1 MNSYVVNLYPKPNGT
16 NLGQNLTV
24 AGTVVSFTNDFDYK
38 TNGVLVSVQTAPVF
52 VTHDGSTPS
61 STNGHLLPIG
71 YMDFWSKDR
80 AIAAKFIRN
89 GATSAVVNLSQ
100 FTN

>member
-24 AGTVVSFTNDFDYK
+24 PGTVVSFTNDFDYK
-38 TNGVLVSVQTAPVF
+38 TDVVLVSVQTAPVF

-71 YMDFWSKDR
+71 YTDFWSKGR

-89 GATSAVVNLSQ
+89 GATSAVINLSQ
-100 FTN
+100 FTT